1 MLSNLQLFLSI
12 SHIDSYAIPF
22 DAHIGSLIFDL
33 FGVHSS
39 GQSNGALGK
48 SKKVE
53 EKLGQQNFHY

>member
-22 DAHIGSLIFDL
+22 DAHIGSPLFDL

-48 SKKVE
+48 SKKSRRKIRSTE
-53 EKLGQQNFHY
+53 L